1 MWVAFE
7 FGSALDFCM
16 TEFFTEPADRGSSG
30 DGSPEDVEFFLSLID
45 VGHGNEAMTGIGLVV
60 DIAPA
65 HAGADHGDMVAGVGH
80 ACSQGRHCC
89 VHAAAHDRHSGRKA
103 EFFCPFRAETADDF
117 ARFHQARRH
126 HFKGNA
132 EHLQGFFAPAAT
144 AHVVNATDV
153 AGRTVVNGDF
163 AGQQVIHIAVGWQE
177 VANLLPDFRAL
188 VLDPQHLGVTVVAV
202 DAVAGELH
210 EALKVKGVFDPF
222 DFTDGAPIHPD
233 QTRVKRFHLAID
245 RNARTA
251 VKAGDT

>member
-1 MWVAFE
+1 MWVALE
-7 FGSALDFCM
+7 FGGALDFSL
-16 TEFFTEPADRGSSG
+16 TEFFTEPADRGTSG
-30 DGSPEDVEFFLSLID
+30 DGSPEDVEFFLPLID
-45 VGHGNEAMTGIGLVV
+45 VGHGNEAMPGIGLVV

-65 HAGADHGDMVAGVGH
+65 HAGADHGDMVAGLGH
-80 ACSQGRHCC
+80 ACSQGRHGR
-89 VHAAAHDRHSGRKA
+89 VHAAAHDRHSGSKA
-103 EFFCPFRAETADDF
+103 EFFCPFRTESADDF

-126 HFKGNA
+126 HFNGNA
-132 EHLQGFFAPAAT
+132 EHVQGFFAPAAT
-144 AHVVNATDV
+144 AHVVNAPDV

-163 AGQQVIHIAVGWQE
+163 TGQQVIHIAVGWQK
-177 VANLLPDFRAL
+177 VVNLLPDFRAL